1 MEGLAHTL
9 LAKILILHQ
18 EKVKELE
25 RKLNFLEEG
34 INLKQEKQPIP
45 EESSEQEVVNSCC
58 GNLTTSREQ
67 NRKYQVHICRRE
79 L

>member
-1 MEGLAHTL
+1 M

-34 INLKQEKQPIP
+34 INLNKK
-45 EESSEQEVVNSCC
+45 N
-58 GNLTTSREQ
+58 NL
-67 NRKYQVHICRRE
+67 YQKSHHNKK
-79 L
+79 